1 MHPWLHKSGTN
12 LILQGSVCGIHANT
26 NPRKLYPLP
35 SQSFQSYCLQDTFHI
50 FNMNKSFIFSF
61 VLFFK
66 SLPILERIVLSSIH
80 ESIQFFIILKLI
92 LFLCLTVELLK
103 EIVCYIIC
111 NIDLKEFAVFPNVF
125 RKLVIKWIFLS
136 LSFFKTNMY
145 TLNL

>member
-1 MHPWLHKSGTN
+1 
-12 LILQGSVCGIHANT
+12 
-26 NPRKLYPLP
+26 
-35 SQSFQSYCLQDTFHI
+35 
-50 FNMNKSFIFSF
+50 
-61 VLFFK
+61 
-66 SLPILERIVLSSIH
+66 LERIVLSSIH